1 MVAGHC
7 LGALMPIGGIWM
19 GEPLRQQDSSYG
31 KHLQVCG
38 CTDKGQLRPHN
49 EDYYGY
55 YLPTDHQV
63 KNRLGSLF
71 AVSDGVG
78 GNLAGEAAS
87 AEAVNTLLQEY
98 YFGSYTEKLPGR
110 LRDAFNHTAVHIF
123 DLAKTNQSFNNMQ
136 CTLTAL
142 LLRQDRFHITH
153 VGDSKAFLLRSG
165 KFVQLTKDHSLVGR
179 LVRLGF
185 VSPEAARSHPNKHVL
200 LRSLGEQPIMPADL
214 YTGNVLPGD
223 LFCLMTDGILE
234 HATELELKAFLL
246 EQGHAAGALNKLIE
260 ELNERGG
267 YDNMTI
273 LIIKV
278 GSK

>member
-1 MVAGHC
+1 
-7 LGALMPIGGIWM
+7 M
-19 GEPLRQQDSSYG
+19 GEPLSQQDSSEEL
-31 KHLQVCG
+31 LQVSG

-55 YLPTDHQV
+55 YIPTDHEM

-71 AVSDGVG
+71 TISDGVG

-98 YFGSYTEKLPGR
+98 YFGNYAEKLPGR

-123 DLAKTNQSFNNMQ
+123 DLAKTNRSFSNMQ

-142 LLRQDRFHITH
+142 LLGQDRFHIAH

-185 VSPEAARSHPNKHVL
+185 VTPEAARSHPNKHVL
-200 LRSLGEQPIMPADL
+200 LRSLGEQPLMPADL

-234 HATELELKAFLL
+234 HTTESELKAYLL
-246 EQGHAAGALNKLIE
+246 EKGHTTAALNGLIE
-260 ELNERGG
+260 LLNGRGG

-273 LIIKV
+273 LIVKV
-278 GSK
+278 GGK

>member
-1 MVAGHC
+1 
-7 LGALMPIGGIWM
+7 M
-19 GEPLRQQDSSYG
+19 GEPLSQQNSNEDL
-31 KHLQVCG
+31 LQVSG

-55 YLPTDHQV
+55 YLPTDNMM

-71 AVSDGVG
+71 AISDGVG

-98 YFGSYTEKLPGR
+98 YFGTYTEKLPGR

-123 DLAKTNQSFNNMQ
+123 DLAKTNRSFSNMQ

-142 LLRQDRFHITH
+142 LLRQDRFHIVH

-185 VSPEAARSHPNKHVL
+185 VTPEAARSHPNKHVL
-200 LRSLGEQPIMPADL
+200 LRSLGEQPLMPADL
-214 YTGNVLPGD
+214 YAGNVLPGD
-223 LFCLMTDGILE
+223 LFCLVTDGMLE
-234 HATELELKAFLL
+234 HATESDLQTYLL
-246 EQGHAAGALNKLIE
+246 EKGHTTDALNGLIE
-260 ELNERGG
+260 LLNGRGG

-273 LIIKV
+273 LIVKV
-278 GSK
+278 GGQ

>member
-1 MVAGHC
+1 
-7 LGALMPIGGIWM
+7 M
-19 GEPLRQQDSSYG
+19 GEPLSQRNSNEEL
-31 KHLQVCG
+31 LQVSG

-55 YLPTDHQV
+55 YLPTDSMM

-71 AVSDGVG
+71 AISDGVG

-98 YFGSYTEKLPGR
+98 YFGNYTEKLPGR

-123 DLAKTNQSFNNMQ
+123 DLAKTNRLFSNMQ

-142 LLRQDRFHITH
+142 LLRQDRFHIVH
-153 VGDSKAFLLRSG
+153 AGDSKAFLLRSG

-185 VSPEAARSHPNKHVL
+185 VTPEAARSHPNKHVL
-200 LRSLGEQPIMPADL
+200 LRSLGEQPLMPADL
-214 YTGNVLPGD
+214 YAGNVLPGD
-223 LFCLMTDGILE
+223 LFCLMTDGMLE
-234 HATELELKAFLL
+234 HITESELQAYLL
-246 EQGHAAGALNKLIE
+246 EKGHATTALNGLIE
-260 ELNERGG
+260 LLNGRGG

-273 LIIKV
+273 LIVKV
-278 GSK
+278 DG

>member
-1 MVAGHC
+1 
-7 LGALMPIGGIWM
+7 M
-19 GEPLRQQDSSYG
+19 GEPLSEQDSSSG
-31 KHLQVCG
+31 KHLQAFG

-49 EDYYGY
+49 EDYYGHY
-55 YLPTDHQV
+55 IPTDH
-63 KNRLGSLF
+63 NIINGLGSLF

-78 GNLAGEAAS
+78 GSLAGEAAS

-98 YFGSYTEKLPGR
+98 YFGNYTEKLPGR

-123 DLAKTNQSFNNMQ
+123 DLAKTNRSFSNMQ

-142 LLRQDRFHITH
+142 LIRQDRFHIAH

-185 VSPEAARSHPNKHVL
+185 VTPEAARSHPNKHVL
-200 LRSLGEQPIMPADL
+200 LRSLGEQPLMPADL
-214 YTGNVLPGD
+214 YAGNVLPGD
-223 LFCLMTDGILE
+223 LFCLVTDGILE
-234 HATELELKAFLL
+234 HATESELQTFLL
-246 EQGHAAGALNKLIE
+246 EQGHDTAALNKLIE
-260 ELNERGG
+260 QLNERGG

-273 LIIKV
+273 MIVKV
-278 GSK
+278 GGR

>member
-1 MVAGHC
+1 
-7 LGALMPIGGIWM
+7 M
-19 GEPLRQQDSSYG
+19 GEPLSQQNSNEELLLVS
-31 KHLQVCG
+31 G

-55 YLPTDHQV
+55 YLPTDNMM

-71 AVSDGVG
+71 AISDGVG

-98 YFGSYTEKLPGR
+98 YFGTYTEKLPGR

-123 DLAKTNQSFNNMQ
+123 DLAKTNRSFSNMQ

-142 LLRQDRFHITH
+142 LLRQDRFHIVH

-185 VSPEAARSHPNKHVL
+185 VTPEAARSHPNKHVL
-200 LRSLGEQPIMPADL
+200 LRSLGEQPLMPADL
-214 YTGNVLPGD
+214 YAGNVLPGD
-223 LFCLMTDGILE
+223 LFCLVTDGMLE
-234 HATELELKAFLL
+234 HATESDLQTYLL
-246 EQGHAAGALNKLIE
+246 EKGHTTDALNGLIE
-260 ELNERGG
+260 LLNGRGG

-273 LIIKV
+273 LIVKV
-278 GSK
+278 GGQ

>member
-1 MVAGHC
+1 MED
-7 LGALMPIGGIWM
+7 PIM
-19 GEPLRQQDSSYG
+19 AEHNYSYG
-31 KHLQVCG
+31 KHLQVYG

-55 YLPTDHQV
+55 YISPDSDIN
-63 KNRLGSLF
+63 NRLGSLF

-78 GNLAGEAAS
+78 GNLAGEVAS

-110 LRDAFNHTAVHIF
+110 LRDASNHTAVHIF
-123 DLAKTNQSFNNMQ
+123 DLAKTNQSFSNMQ

-142 LLRQDRFHITH
+142 LLRQDRFHIAH

-165 KFVQLTKDHSLVGR
+165 KFAQLTKDHSLVGR

-185 VSPEAARSHPNKHVL
+185 VSPEAAHSHPNKHVL
-200 LRSLGEQPIMPADL
+200 LRALGEQPLMSVDL

-223 LFCLMTDGILE
+223 LFCLLTDGIFE
-234 HATELELKAFLL
+234 HITEEELKTYLL
-246 EQGHAAGALNKLIE
+246 EQGHDINALNRLIE
-260 ELNERGG
+260 QLNERGG

-273 LIIKV
+273 LIVKV
-278 GSK
+278 GGR

>member
-1 MVAGHC
+1 
-7 LGALMPIGGIWM
+7 M
-19 GEPLRQQDSSYG
+19 GEPLSQQNSSEEL
-31 KHLQVCG
+31 LQVSE

-49 EDYYGY
+49 EDSYGY
-55 YLPTDHQV
+55 YLPTDHEM

-71 AVSDGVG
+71 AISDGVG

-98 YFGSYTEKLPGR
+98 YFGDYAEKLPGR

-123 DLAKTNQSFNNMQ
+123 DLAKTNRSFSNMQ

-142 LLRQDRFHITH
+142 LLRQDRFHIAH

-185 VSPEAARSHPNKHVL
+185 VTPEAARSHPNKHVL
-200 LRSLGEQPIMPADL
+200 LRSLGEQPLMPTDL
-214 YTGNVLPGD
+214 YMGNVLPGD

-234 HATELELKAFLL
+234 HTTESELQAYLL
-246 EQGHAAGALNKLIE
+246 EKGHTTDALNGLIE
-260 ELNERGG
+260 QLNERGG

-273 LIIKV
+273 LIVKV
-278 GSK
+278 GGQ

>member
-1 MVAGHC
+1 
-7 LGALMPIGGIWM
+7 M
-19 GEPLRQQDSSYG
+19 GEPLSQQNSGDEL
-31 KHLQVCG
+31 LQVSG

-55 YLPTDHQV
+55 YLPADHEM

-71 AVSDGVG
+71 TISDGVG

-98 YFGSYTEKLPGR
+98 YFGNYAEKLPGR

-123 DLAKTNQSFNNMQ
+123 DLAKTNRSFSNMQ

-142 LLRQDRFHITH
+142 LLRQGRFHIAH

-185 VSPEAARSHPNKHVL
+185 VTQEAARSHPNKHVL
-200 LRSLGEQPIMPADL
+200 LRSLGEQPLMPADL
-214 YTGNVLPGD
+214 YAGNVLPGD
-223 LFCLMTDGILE
+223 LFCLTTDGILE
-234 HATELELKAFLL
+234 HITELELKAYLL
-246 EQGHAAGALNKLIE
+246 EKGHSGDALNGLIE
-260 ELNERGG
+260 LLNGRGG

-273 LIIKV
+273 LIVKV
-278 GSK
+278 GVQ

>member
-1 MVAGHC
+1 
-7 LGALMPIGGIWM
+7 M
-19 GEPLRQQDSSYG
+19 GEPLSQQNSG
-31 KHLQVCG
+31 EELLQVSG

-55 YLPTDHQV
+55 YIPTDHEM

-71 AVSDGVG
+71 TISDGVG

-98 YFGSYTEKLPGR
+98 YFGNYAEKLPGR

-123 DLAKTNQSFNNMQ
+123 DLAKTNRSFSNMQ

-142 LLRQDRFHITH
+142 LLGQDRFHIAH

-185 VSPEAARSHPNKHVL
+185 VTPEAARSHPNKHVL
-200 LRSLGEQPIMPADL
+200 LRSLGEQPLMPADL

-234 HATELELKAFLL
+234 HTTESELKAYLL
-246 EQGHAAGALNKLIE
+246 EKGHTTAALNGLIE
-260 ELNERGG
+260 LLNGRGG

-273 LIIKV
+273 LIVKV
-278 GSK
+278 GGK